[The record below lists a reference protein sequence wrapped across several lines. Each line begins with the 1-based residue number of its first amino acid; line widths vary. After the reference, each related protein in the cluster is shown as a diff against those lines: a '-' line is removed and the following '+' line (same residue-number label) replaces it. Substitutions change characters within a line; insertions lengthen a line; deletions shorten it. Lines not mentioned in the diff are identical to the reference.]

1 MAFPSRDRSCF
12 QLFAVSAW
20 LQALSLTAAVGT
32 LRLADSAGVA
42 FDRGLVRDD
51 RAYYLRFSNVFR
63 ADLGLQFSA
72 SELGAS
78 YGLRLT
84 PDPLSLEVSPFH
96 TGELRYVYAT
106 PRFVL
111 SITETGGIG
120 EQTFLGAARVSPI
133 STLAPAPAPGFPA
146 PSTPTL
152 ATSSAIDSS
161 LLPGALTLSLISS
174 RTAAAAS
181 YRWERRLGSVLSAGY
196 QVYGGLGRDAQRYL
210 ALQHTVDGS
219 ISVDYGISARTS
231 LVSALVAA
239 HGWSSSDVR
248 YTLFTLSESVQYK
261 WSATTNADAGVGIS
275 SRASE
280 VPDDATRIV
289 TTPVAAVGVTHHLG
303 GRDLSGSLRFQLTY
317 APVVDALTA
326 RIQNRLVALGSAGMT
341 QGDLRAGVSLTA
353 SQAIPTDAPGA
364 VSSVTAGAY
373 GGYQLN
379 SWLGATLHAQVTR
392 QELQT
397 TGLPAGSITPS
408 GVVWGVY
415 AGLYAVSPTWRF

>member
-161 LLPGALTLSLISS
+161 LLTGPPKLSLISS
-174 RTAAAAS
+174 
-181 YRWERRLGSVLSAGY
+181 
-196 QVYGGLGRDAQRYL
+196 RYL

-219 ISVDYGISARTS
+219 ISVDSGISARTS